1 MRPRIRLAV
10 SVFVC
15 QIGVFCGA
23 VGVVPPRQVDAG
35 WMLGLTRSAVGLQTM
50 LPQLIRAALPGM
62 GNACQIVVKLSAL
75 VSVTGLIELLRQ
87 VPLAAGSIRQPF
99 KFMWPGQHFIRSS
112 LRFTARRPPC

>member
-1 MRPRIRLAV
+1 M
-10 SVFVC
+10 
-15 QIGVFCGA
+15 FCGA

-35 WMLGLTRSAVGLQTM
+35 WMLGLTRSAVGLQIM
-50 LPQLIRAALPGM
+50 LPQLIPAALPGM

-99 KFMWPGQHFIRSS
+99 
-112 LRFTARRPPC
+112 